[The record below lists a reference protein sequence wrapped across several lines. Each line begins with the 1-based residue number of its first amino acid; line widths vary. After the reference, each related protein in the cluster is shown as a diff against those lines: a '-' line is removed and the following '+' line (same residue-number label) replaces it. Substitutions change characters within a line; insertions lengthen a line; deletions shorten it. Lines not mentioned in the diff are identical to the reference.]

1 MTFAVSHCRR
11 QRTQPVEWLK
21 GGFVVAGPTP
31 SASPCPQAVDIARG
45 CGRDANPTPVSTPA
59 WFCAWLP
66 RDDPSRAGA
75 GAGAPPQNGAGRRS
89 PPRARRMV
97 EAAGRGQRL
106 LRNLFQGVDEVGCG
120 SRPHAASRGR
130 RRLECAALAKQT
142 APACAVFGHGSLPP
156 PSRGGRGN
164 SVRPS
169 DSFGGGVQKAHTSH
183 TGQARLPACHSS
195 KNETLSFLNTAGRT
209 PGRLQTRSRR
219 DPAQSEAFGKCGRG
233 RRVRNSEAFR
243 KRTWPRPQAGLQ
255 QPRHGLPRARQRYP
269 SARYGLPPSR
279 QALPRAQQPRPRS
292 RQRVETPLA
301 IREALSH
308 IAILHYPSMR
318 LHSDL
323 SRFHPPHKTRLRN
336 DPGVS

>member
-1 MTFAVSHCRR
+1 MVD
-11 QRTQPVEWLK
+11 W
-21 GGFVVAGPTP
+21 AGLENRSAGNGTVGSNPTP
-31 SASPCPQAVDIARG
+31 SAAHAHKPLIGFGFRQ
-45 CGRDANPTPVSTPA
+45 GREVTPVSTPA

-89 PPRARRMV
+89 PPRARRRV

-106 LRNLFQGVDEVGCG
+106 LRNLVQGVDEVGCG

-130 RRLECAALAKQT
+130 RRLECAAFAKQT

-164 SVRPS
+164 SVGAS

-183 TGQARLPACHSS
+183 TGQAWLPACRSS

-292 RQRVETPLA
+292 RQRVETPFA

-308 IAILHYPSMR
+308 IAVLHYPSMR